1 MILLN
6 GKEVIFKTFPNGETL
21 VDNKSII
28 EAIDTM
34 YMYETK
40 TANVSFKYE
49 NDSDLIKLMFLKNIL
64 DPFRMKTY
72 NLTIYYMPYSRMDRS
87 ESGSPFTLKYIA
99 NFINSLKFDSIEVIE
114 PHSDV
119 TCAVLNNATSNMINF
134 KLLPKVMEDIG
145 FHPAYDYIV
154 FPDAGAGKRYSKILA
169 PNIIIGN
176 KKRDFTNGK
185 ILGLELI
192 GNIDSTYGKKAVIC
206 DDLTSYGTTFVQTS
220 KALKEKGIEEVY
232 LLVAHTEPNAFV
244 RHPATNDLLLE
255 HIDRLYTT
263 DSILNEED
271 LSIVGRSREEIEKGL
286 DKLKVYKLEELLSN

>member
-119 TCAVLNNATSNMINF
+119 TCAVLDKATANMINF
-134 KLLPKVMEDIG
+134 KLLPKVMADIG
-145 FHPAYDYIV
+145 FHPSYDYIV
-154 FPDAGAGKRYSKILA
+154 FPDQGASKRYGSKIVA
-169 PNIIIGN
+169 PNQIIGH
-176 KKRDFTNGK
+176 KKRNFETGRIESLD
-185 ILGLELI
+185 LI
-192 GNIDSTYGKKAVIC
+192 GDIDPTYGKRAIIV
-206 DDLTSYGTTFVQTS
+206 DDLSSYGGTFIMTA
-220 KALKEKGIEEVY
+220 KALRDKGIEEVY
-232 LLVAHTEPNAFV
+232 LLVAHAEYSIFKGELFTSGLVDKVFT
-244 RHPATNDLLLE
+244 TNTI
-255 HIDRLYTT
+255 IDENSFTVAGR
-263 DSILNEED
+263 
-271 LSIVGRSREEIEKGL
+271 SIVEVQEGFNKIKI
-286 DKLKVYKLEELLSN
+286 YNIEELIKS